1 MEQSTGNWYVLVYNL
16 DIEESPCQLGQGITI
31 RHLDHPISVF
41 DLAAAGASG
50 FREWAVLEPFLP
62 GCVCEIESAQ
72 DTAITP
78 GYDTLNRAWLAS
90 ALLKLKGYSAHLPIA
105 CNCYSWDVI
114 AGHQER
120 TKWIFEQELRE
131 RGVTEAVHSEK
142 RALPQ
147 FSGQL
152 LEYHTKLLVP
162 PSATTILT
170 RLDADW
176 VKENYEKFNELAA
189 KADSFRFAMT
199 AAVDWQYS
207 HDPRVA
213 IARLWSGI
221 EALFGINSE
230 LVYRIS
236 LLIACLLEPRGVARQ
251 ARFAQARRLYGIR
264 SKAVHGEEIS
274 EERLT
279 EAMLESF
286 DILSRLLLNNLGKGH
301 PFTLEDF
308 DEAIFY

>member
-1 MEQSTGNWYVLVYNL
+1 MKQSTGNWYVLVYNL
-16 DIEESPCQLGQGITI
+16 DIEESPCQLGQGVTI

-50 FREWAVLEPFLP
+50 FREWAMLEPFLT

-72 DTAITP
+72 DAAIKP
-78 GYDTLNRAWLAS
+78 GYDALNRAWLAS
-90 ALLKLKGYSAHLPIA
+90 ALLKLKGYSAHLPLA
-105 CNCYSWDVI
+105 CNYYSWDVV
-114 AGHQER
+114 AEHQER
-120 TKWIFEQELRE
+120 TKGIFEQELRE
-131 RGVTEAVHSEK
+131 KGVKEAVHSEK

-147 FSGQL
+147 FNGQL

-162 PSATTILT
+162 PSAKTILSK
-170 RLDADW
+170 RDADW
-176 VKENYEKFNELAA
+176 IKENYEKFNGLAA
-189 KADSFRFAMT
+189 KADSFRFALT

-207 HDPRVA
+207 SDPRIA

-236 LLIACLLEPRGVARQ
+236 LLIACLLESRGAARQ

-274 EERLT
+274 EQKLT
-279 EAMLESF
+279 HAMLESS
-286 DILSRLLLNNLGKGH
+286 DILSRLLLVNLGKGH
-301 PFTLEDF
+301 AFTTDDF
-308 DEAIFY
+308 DEAVFY

>member
-1 MEQSTGNWYVLVYNL
+1 MEKSAGNWYVLVYNL
-16 DIEESPCQLGQGITI
+16 DIEESPCQLGQGVTI
-31 RHLDHPISVF
+31 RHLDHPLSVF

-62 GCVCEIESAQ
+62 GCMCEIESAQ
-72 DTAITP
+72 DAAITP

-90 ALLKLKGYSAHLPIA
+90 ALLKLKGYSAHLPLA
-105 CNCYSWDVI
+105 CNCYSWDVV

-120 TKWIFEQELRE
+120 TKGIFEQELRE
-131 RGVTEAVHSEK
+131 RGVTKAVHSEK
-142 RALPQ
+142 RALPR

-152 LEYHTKLLVP
+152 LEYHTKFLVP
-162 PSATTILT
+162 PNAKTILT
-170 RLDADW
+170 KLDADW
-176 VKENYEKFNELAA
+176 VKENYEKFNGLAA
-189 KADSFRFAMT
+189 TADSFRFALS

-207 HDPRVA
+207 HDSRVA

-251 ARFAQARRLYGIR
+251 TRFAQIRRLYGTR
-264 SKAVHGEEIS
+264 SKAVHGEDIS

-279 EAMLESF
+279 QAMLESY
-286 DILSRLLLNNLGKGH
+286 DILSRLLLVNLGKGH
-301 PFTLEDF
+301 PFTTDDF
-308 DEAIFY
+308 DEVVFY